1 MQLSRSFVLGGFEH
15 FQEKWKLVFRPK
27 MRQCKNAR
35 AVLFSCLGG
44 TALAAVALATPL
56 HAQSTPNLPPG
67 EGRDLVASVCTGC
80 HALTT
85 IVQIRDGS
93 AGWRQFVNYMIMK
106 GAQVSQHD
114 SDTIVQYLT
123 INFGPNSPPAAGAP
137 PPIVAALPAGAGKD
151 LVESRCVT
159 CHDLTRIVASRRQKP
174 DWDAIVANMVNRG
187 ATATADERQTIVT
200 YLATQFGE

>member
-1 MQLSRSFVLGGFEH
+1 MQSSRLLALG
-15 FQEKWKLVFRPK
+15 VV
-27 MRQCKNAR
+27 
-35 AVLFSCLGG
+35 AVLS
-44 TALAAVALATPL
+44 LAFAAPL
-56 HAQSTPNLPPG
+56 HAQPAPTLPPG

-80 HALTT
+80 HTLTT

-123 INFGPNSPPAAGAP
+123 VNFGPNSPPAAGAP
-137 PPIVAALPAGAGKD
+137 PPVVAALPAGAGKD

-159 CHDLTRIVASRRQKP
+159 CHDLLRVVASRRP
-174 DWDAIVANMVNRG
+174 RSDWDGIVANMINRG
-187 ATATADERQTIVT
+187 ATATPDERQTIVS

>member
-1 MQLSRSFVLGGFEH
+1 MHSSRLLALGS
-15 FQEKWKLVFRPK
+15 LT
-27 MRQCKNAR
+27 A
-35 AVLFSCLGG
+35 FS
-44 TALAAVALATPL
+44 LAFATPL
-56 HAQSTPNLPPG
+56 HAQPAPNLPPG

-93 AGWRQFVNYMIMK
+93 AGWRQFVDYMIMK

-123 INFGPNSPPAAGAP
+123 TNFGPSSPPAAGAP
-137 PPIVAALPAGAGKD
+137 PPIVASLPAGAGKD

-159 CHDLTRIVASRRQKP
+159 CHDLLRVVASRRP
-174 DWDAIVANMVNRG
+174 RSDWDGIVANMVNRG
-187 ATATADERQTIVT
+187 ATATPDERQTIVA
-200 YLATQFGE
+200 YLSSQFGE

>member
-1 MQLSRSFVLGGFEH
+1 MKNSPCLLVLG
-15 FQEKWKLVFRPK
+15 
-27 MRQCKNAR
+27 
-35 AVLFSCLGG
+35 
-44 TALAAVALATPL
+44 ALAALSLFTAPL
-56 HAQSTPNLPPG
+56 RAQTGPSLPAG
-67 EGRDLVASVCTGC
+67 EGRDLVATVCTEC
-80 HALTT
+80 HTLNT

-123 INFGPNSPPAAGAP
+123 TNFGPNSPPAAGAP
-137 PPIVAALPAGAGKD
+137 PPIVASLPAGPGKD

-159 CHDLTRIVASRRQKP
+159 CHDLTRIVASRRPKS
-174 DWDAIVANMVNRG
+174 DWDGIVANMVNRG
-187 ATATADERQTIVT
+187 ATAAPDERQTMVS

>member
-1 MQLSRSFVLGGFEH
+1 MQLSRL
-15 FQEKWKLVFRPK
+15 L
-27 MRQCKNAR
+27 
-35 AVLFSCLGG
+35 
-44 TALAAVALATPL
+44 ALAGLAALSLGLVTPL
-56 HAQSTPNLPPG
+56 HAQTAPTLPPG

-80 HALTT
+80 HALNT

-123 INFGPNSPPAAGAP
+123 TNFGPSSPPAAGAP
-137 PPIVAALPAGAGKD
+137 PPIVVALPAGSGKD

-159 CHDLTRIVASRRQKP
+159 CHDLLRVVASRRQKA
-174 DWDAIVANMVNRG
+174 DWDAIVANMIDRG
-187 ATATADERQTIVT
+187 ATATAGERQTMVA
-200 YLATQFGE
+200 YLATRFGE